1 MEKRNAEASFI
12 GRNTVI
18 PSQRDNAM
26 HNFPFIHSAIE
37 RNPSLSL
44 LRQHL
49 ADSVGM
55 LADSIRSGGKI
66 LLCGNGG
73 SAADAE
79 HIVGELMKSF
89 LAPRLLLPEQR
100 QLLET
105 AFPSYGPRLASMLQ
119 RAVPA
124 ISLVSNVSF
133 STAFSNDVAQEYVFA
148 QQVFG
153 LAKEGDVLWGLST
166 SGNSQNI
173 VHAFR
178 VARAFKVKTLG
189 FTGRDGGEMA
199 ALCDIEIRV
208 PLSDT
213 PLIQELHL
221 PLYHALCAELEA
233 VLFGFNKETASND

>member
-1 MEKRNAEASFI
+1 M
-12 GRNTVI
+12 
-18 PSQRDNAM
+18 PSQRDSAM
-26 HNFPFIHSAIE
+26 HNFPFIHSVIE

-44 LRQHL
+44 LRQPL
-49 ADSVGM
+49 IDSVGM
-55 LADSIRSGGKI
+55 LADSVRSGGKI

-79 HIVGELMKSF
+79 HIAGELMKSF
-89 LAPRLLLPEQR
+89 LIPRPLLPEQR
-100 QLLET
+100 RSLET
-105 AFPSYGPRLASMLQ
+105 AYPGDGSRLASMLQ

-124 ISLVSNVSF
+124 ISLVSSVSF

-148 QQVFG
+148 QQVFA

-173 VHAFR
+173 VHVFR
-178 VARAFKVKTLG
+178 VARAFKMKTLG

-199 ALCDIEIRV
+199 DLCDIEIRV

-233 VLFGFNKETASND
+233 ILFGFDKETAPND